1 MTQNTVIEFFD
12 LWYLKNLSLQ
22 IMLIFG
28 KTNMHL
34 ESDAYF
40 YLAS

>member
-12 LWYLKNLSLQ
+12 LWYLNNLSLQ

-28 KTNMHL
+28 NTNMHL